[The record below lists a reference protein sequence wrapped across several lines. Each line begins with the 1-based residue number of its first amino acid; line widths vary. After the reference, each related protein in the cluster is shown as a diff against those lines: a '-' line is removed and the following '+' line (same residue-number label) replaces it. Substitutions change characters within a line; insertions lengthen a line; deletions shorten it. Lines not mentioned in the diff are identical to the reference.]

1 MGKIILD
8 AKGIMKSYK
17 NGENKLKVLDGVNL
31 SIDEG
36 EIITVVGKSGSGK
49 STLLNILSTLDN
61 ADEGK
66 IIIDGKNIEGFSDV
80 EISKFRNSSI
90 GFVFQFHHLLPDFTV
105 FENILMP
112 AWIKQDNSKINKANT
127 LLDTLQLMDIKD
139 KFPMELSGGEKQR
152 IAVLRSLINGPKIL
166 FADEPTG
173 NIDEKN
179 ALLLVDLFR
188 EINKDYKVTILL
200 TTHNPDVAAIG
211 EKTYELKSGM
221 LKKRKEFW
229 IWRKIFQKDCKRF

>member
-8 AKGIMKSYK
+8 AKGIIKSYK

-105 FENILMP
+105 LENILMP

-139 KFPMELSGGEKQR
+139 KFPLELSGGEKQR
-152 IAVLRSLINGPKIL
+152 IAVLRALINGPKIL

-221 LKKRKEFW
+221 LKKRKEF
-229 IWRKIFQKDCKRF
+229 